1 MISLTHHEAAFKRV
15 SESRFEY
22 FSEPSTKNVSASK
35 YFSISLFSFFF
46 LIEHIWH
53 LNYPFFISSFRNIG
67 KVVGTTNLTMTN
79 VVKQISDIVTTHLKK
94 FSRLGSKTNI

>member
-1 MISLTHHEAAFKRV
+1 MFLFMISLTHHEAAFKRV

-22 FSEPSTKNVSASK
+22 FSEPYTKNVSASK

-53 LNYPFFISSFRNIG
+53 LNYPFFI
-67 KVVGTTNLTMTN
+67 T
-79 VVKQISDIVTTHLKK
+79 VKAQMPFTIFLLAHLETLAK
-94 FSRLGSKTNI
+94 